1 MAAPI
6 ATHILP
12 DTANISTW
20 GRLFVGGL
28 DVAGI
33 AEEYGTPLFVYDEYH
48 LRKRC
53 QEAVSSF
60 GTGVAYASKA
70 FLCAAMAKLA
80 YEEGMHI
87 DVASS
92 GEAYVALRAGVPAE
106 MLVFH
111 GSNKS
116 TAELTYALE
125 QKFGRIVVDSFD
137 ELERLRRLANY
148 GHARP
153 KVLLRLTPGVEAH
166 AHEYISTGQ
175 EDSKFGF
182 SIKSGAALEAVVQC
196 RAETSGVELMGV
208 HAHVGSSVT
217 AIESFEKVV
226 AVMASFFV
234 PLGLPELVVGG
245 GLAAPY
251 MNDDVNVS
259 IRDWAAAVKSTATK
273 VGVSSSVLVSA
284 EPGRA
289 IAANAGMTLYR
300 VGTIKE
306 LPEVRTYLSVD
317 GGMSDNIRPAMYGAQ
332 YEAFLPR
339 AADAERTRAVRIV
352 GKHCESGD
360 IIVRDAWLPEDT
372 VVGDVLCTPVTGAY
386 GYAMASN
393 YNKLPRPAVVFV
405 NDGRTQLVVRRESY
419 EDLLR
424 NDIF

>member
-1 MAAPI
+1 VAAPI
-6 ATHILP
+6 ATHLLP
-12 DTANISTW
+12 DTANISQW

-28 DVAGI
+28 DVAGM
-33 AEEYGTPLFVYDEYH
+33 AEEYGTPLFVYDEFH

-87 DVASS
+87 DVASA

-106 MLVFH
+106 WLVFH
-111 GSNKS
+111 GNNKS

-137 ELERLRRLANY
+137 ELERLQRLANF
-148 GHARP
+148 GHQKP

-182 SIKSGAALEAVVQC
+182 SIKSGAAMEAVVKC
-196 RAETSGVELMGV
+196 RASTSGVELVGV

-217 AIESFEKVV
+217 VIESFEKVV
-226 AVMASFFV
+226 ATMAAFFV
-234 PLGLPELVVGG
+234 PLGLPELVIGG

-251 MNDDVNVS
+251 MNHDEKVS
-259 IRDWAAAVKSTATK
+259 IRDWAAAVQSAA
-273 VGVSSSVLVSA
+273 VSAGVSNSVVLSA

-289 IAANAGMTLYR
+289 IVANAGMTLYR

-306 LPEVRTYLSVD
+306 LPDVRTYLSVD
-317 GGMSDNIRPAMYGAQ
+317 GGMSDNIRPALYGAE

-339 AADAERTRAVRIV
+339 RADAERDRLVRIV

-360 IIVRDAWLPEDT
+360 IISREAWVPDDT
-372 VVGDVLCTPVTGAY
+372 AVGDVLCTPVTGAY
-386 GYAMASN
+386 GHVMASN
-393 YNKLPRPAVVFV
+393 YNKLPRPAVIFV

-424 NDIF
+424 NDVF

>member
-1 MAAPI
+1 VAAPI
-6 ATHILP
+6 ATHLLP
-12 DTANISTW
+12 DTANISMW
-20 GRLFVGGL
+20 GRLFIGGL
-28 DVAGI
+28 DVNDI
-33 AEEYGTPLFVYDEYH
+33 AEEYGTPLFLYDEFH

-80 YEEGMHI
+80 FEEGMHI
-87 DVASS
+87 DVASA
-92 GEAYVALRAGVPAE
+92 GEAYVAMRAGVPAE
-106 MLVFH
+106 WLVFH
-111 GSNKS
+111 GNNKS

-125 QKFGRIVVDSFD
+125 QQFGRIVVDSFD
-137 ELERLRRLANY
+137 ELDRLQRLSNY
-148 GHARP
+148 GHKKP

-182 SIKSGAALEAVVQC
+182 SIKSGAAMEAVIKC
-196 RAETSGVELMGV
+196 RDEASGVELVGL
-208 HAHVGSSVT
+208 HAHVGSNVT
-217 AIESFEKVV
+217 VIESFEKVV
-226 AVMASFFV
+226 AVLAAFFV
-234 PLGLPELVVGG
+234 PLGLRELVVGG
-245 GLAAPY
+245 GLATPY
-251 MNDDVNVS
+251 VNSDPAIS
-259 IRDWAAAVKSTATK
+259 IRDWAAAVKSAAAAA
-273 VGVSSSVLVSA
+273 GVSSSVILSA

-289 IAANAGMTLYR
+289 IVANAGITLYR

-306 LPEVRTYLSVD
+306 LPDVRTYLSID
-317 GGMSDNIRPAMYGAQ
+317 GGMSDNIRPSLYGAE

-339 AADAERTRAVRIV
+339 RSDAERTRNVRIV

-360 IIVRDAWLPEDT
+360 IISREAWLPDD
-372 VVGDVLCTPVTGAY
+372 VAVGDILCTPVTGAY
-386 GYAMASN
+386 GHVMASN

-424 NDIF
+424 NDVF